1 MAEFAKIMRGWCAIC
16 KAHIDNDCTGCPLDG
31 KTICTVSVRR
41 YTSENIVESE
51 AIIEQWLKEHP
62 LPSTPSWV
70 KWLSEMGIIDS
81 VENGNVKLLPM
92 AYYPMDDEI
101 ASKVGAYDQD

>member
-1 MAEFAKIMRGWCAIC
+1 MAEFSKIMRGYVAMC
-16 KAHIDNDCTGCPLDG
+16 KANQECDTCPLLEHDTCVPLG
-31 KTICTVSVRR
+31 QFDNGEIARMEYV
-41 YTSENIVESE
+41 
-51 AIIEQWLKEHP
+51 IEQWLKDHP

-70 KWLSEMGIIDS
+70 KWLSEMGVIDS

-101 ASKVGAYDQD
+101 ASKVGAI